1 MEERVLRK
9 IEMLRPHAVAGV
21 AHPEGSEVGEN
32 LREVVQATHGDAN
45 HPHEHQAHGGH
56 LDADE
61 EKLNLGVKREQSPVK
76 IRGKGVGLRSDDLEG
91 GLDEEYG
98 IVFEEAE
105 DFKQAQASA
114 ATAKLGLKAPTD
126 FQRRE
131 NGCDQ
136 IFLREQARAVVLVG
150 SLDTAGGV
158 HRVADYSEVDF
169 VGIPELADE
178 DGAVVEPDAGLE

>member
-1 MEERVLRK
+1 
-9 IEMLRPHAVAGV
+9 MLWWSRCWQGEGGASAGGY
-21 AHPEGSEVGEN
+21 PCPLPFDSMG
-32 LREVVQATHGDAN
+32 T
-45 HPHEHQAHGGH
+45 
-56 LDADE
+56 
-61 EKLNLGVKREQSPVK
+61 
-76 IRGKGVGLRSDDLEG
+76 VGLRSDDLEG

-105 DFKQAQASA
+105 DFKQAHASA

-131 NGCDQ
+131 NRCDQ
-136 IFLREQARAVVLVG
+136 IFRREQARAVVLVG

-169 VGIPELADE
+169 VGMPELADE